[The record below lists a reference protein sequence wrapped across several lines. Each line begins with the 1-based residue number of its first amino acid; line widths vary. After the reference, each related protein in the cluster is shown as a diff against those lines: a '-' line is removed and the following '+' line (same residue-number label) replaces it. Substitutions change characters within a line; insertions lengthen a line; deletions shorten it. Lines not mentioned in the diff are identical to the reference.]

1 MVTIAIEDIRNINV
15 STSNYGTEIDFENIL
30 HSTTRIELTRYD
42 AELLRDKLSEALNKL
57 NK

>member
-1 MVTIAIEDIRNINV
+1 MVTIAIEHIRNINV

-42 AELLRDKLSEALNKL
+42 AELLRDKLSEALK
-57 NK
+57 